1 MDPVSEHTRRMLEE
15 YSTVVVVGVSA
26 DPTKS
31 AHSVPAA
38 MQAYGWRVVP
48 VNPRGG
54 TLLGVPAYPT
64 LADVPEPVEF
74 VNVFR
79 RPHLCADVARDAV
92 AAGAKAIW
100 LQAGITSAEA
110 RRIAE
115 DAGMTYVEDRCVM
128 VEHRRHGIGHVG

>member
-1 MDPVSEHTRRMLEE
+1 MSTEKDILSTYHTIAVVGLASNPDKPSHWVSE
-15 YSTVVVVGVSA
+15 Y
-26 DPTKS
+26 
-31 AHSVPAA
+31 
-38 MQAYGWRVVP
+38 MQQQGYRIIP
-48 VNPRGG
+48 VNPEESEV
-54 TLLGVPAYPT
+54 LGQKAYPD
-64 LADVPEPVEF
+64 LASVPEPVEF

-100 LQAGITSAEA
+100 LQAGITTAEA